1 MRRSP
6 KSIYQR
12 FVNFEEQAA
21 EIYLQ
26 MASRFY
32 PESQELG
39 SLWLDMGMQE
49 KQHAGLLQFCIAEGL
64 FATPLPEANEIQKME
79 DLFASLK
86 KRAEDPALSVHNAF
100 QIAADMETSE
110 VNTIYGH
117 LTSSLHNSMYLL
129 RRKIATSMPDHV
141 EQLLREGRKFGAG
154 ESTLKTLAHLKE
166 KCAS

>member
-6 KSIYQR
+6 KSIYQQ

-21 EIYLQ
+21 GIYLQ
-26 MASRFY
+26 MASRFF
-32 PESQELG
+32 PQSQELG

-49 KQHAGLLQFCIAEGL
+49 KHHAGLLQFCIAEGQ
-64 FATPLPEANEIQKME
+64 FASPLPEEDEIQKV
-79 DLFASLK
+79 DSLFASLK
-86 KRAEDPALSVHNAF
+86 IRAADPALSIPDAF
-100 QIAADMETSE
+100 QIAAEMETSE

-141 EQLLREGRKFGAG
+141 EQLLREGQRFSVRA
-154 ESTLKTLAHLKE
+154 STLEALERLTE
-166 KCAS
+166 QCSR